1 MTPSPMP
8 PFSVS
13 RRLPWRLV
21 PAAGVLAGG
30 LLLKL
35 AWGGSSLTLAK
46 YAFLA
51 LMGFEVSAALVA
63 LWALGLAAVAAWRG
77 DRARARFEV
86 VVAVAS
92 IGAIVAAALL
102 AASEQRC

>member
-1 MTPSPMP
+1 MP
-8 PFSVS
+8 AFPVA
-13 RRLPWRLV
+13 RQLAWRLV
-21 PAAGVLAGG
+21 PGAGVLAGG

-51 LMGFEVSAALVA
+51 LMGFEVSALLVA
-63 LWALGLAAVAAWRG
+63 LWAFGLAVVAVARG

-92 IGAIVAAALL
+92 IGAIGVAALL
-102 AASEQRC
+102 ADSEPGC